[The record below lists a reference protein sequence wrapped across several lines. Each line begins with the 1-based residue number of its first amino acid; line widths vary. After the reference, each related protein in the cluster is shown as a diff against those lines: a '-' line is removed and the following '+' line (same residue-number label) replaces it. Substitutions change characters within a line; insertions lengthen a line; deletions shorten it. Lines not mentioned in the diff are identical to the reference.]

1 MSFSEILQISIRHPT
16 KVHRLLTFYHQR
28 RNQRKYAMVPS
39 AQESAEMKRC
49 WELLDMC
56 SMVFSP
62 AIRRLPGDLRA
73 AVCLMYLVLRA
84 ADTIEDDLTL
94 DLDIKIQLLKSFPDV
109 LSVEGWTHTACDPKE
124 KDSQLLAEF
133 DVVIHELNRINP
145 VYMKIVKDSC
155 REMTSG
161 MVDYLKKQSAME
173 DGANWKLD
181 SLADFDLYSHY
192 AGGLVGQGLTR
203 LFGAS
208 GLERHWLADQE
219 TLSDSVGH
227 LLQKIH
233 MLRDYREDVDLG
245 RCYWPRDVWMKH
257 GFERVEDLSDPSR
270 EREALHVVSELIVVV
285 LGHALDTLDF
295 ISLLR
300 NPQIFEFVAGVGV
313 MSALSTKLVFMNPA
327 VFHGKVKPTK
337 QECFAVLASL
347 RNVNDVAK
355 VFATMANA
363 IRRRAQRSD
372 PSHERIFKLTTEVYL
387 ALTTLESHN
396 LTSTLLRSR
405 TGIRWTALDDPS
417 YQYNGDS
424 CIDATPSDLAS
435 NTRRNDLRPLCL
447 VSHLFYNLTVPIF
460 YKSLYL
466 TTLSHE
472 APIDSTSLQAPHL
485 PALLAT
491 FSSHPDLARHTQTFI
506 SHPSTCEPFLAIAW
520 HNVKSIFPFLV
531 KLKRLSITPSVSGP
545 PNIMD
550 SLPVGTK
557 LTHLAI
563 HSAFTEQHMTEFI
576 RIQPLLQDVYLPV
589 GIPGLTLPD
598 VHTIHCFET
607 LLRVITTVQF
617 PHLQNL
623 NVQCSGVLQHP
634 LDSGV
639 CRRLRTVNLASPATN
654 YVLSLLENLE
664 VVEFL
669 YIVLFDMH
677 RLDLQDGGGDK
688 LQWLVKIPSKILKY
702 IHVRMSLRHADLIAA
717 GIDRLF
723 EKHSNLVVLDLGDI
737 IYPPSPNKPVDRRI
751 RLYSDGDDSSQ
762 GGSGGGFKL
771 VTGLKIIQAE
781 VFHPWWEMPQI
792 KNDVDE
798 AFAARK
804 CVVNP
809 IALNSDRAQAS
820 RNA

>member
-1 MSFSEILQISIRHPT
+1 
-16 KVHRLLTFYHQR
+16 
-28 RNQRKYAMVPS
+28 MVPS
-39 AQESAEMKRC
+39 GNESAEMKRC
-49 WELLDMC
+49 WELLDIC
-56 SMVFSP
+56 SVVFSP
-62 AIRRLPGDLRA
+62 AIRRLPGDLRV

-94 DLDIKIQLLKSFPDV
+94 DLDVKIQLLKSFPDV
-109 LSVEGWTHTACDPKE
+109 LSVEGWTLTACDPKE

-145 VYMKIVKDSC
+145 VYTKIVKDSC

-270 EREALHVVSELIVVV
+270 EREALHVVSELVVVV

-313 MSALSTKLVFMNPA
+313 MSMLSTKLVFMNPA
-327 VFHGKVKPTK
+327 VLHGKVKPTK

-355 VFATMANA
+355 VFATLANA

-372 PSHERIFKLTTEVYL
+372 PSHERIFKLTTELPPEILTLIL
-387 ALTTLESHN
+387 A
-396 LTSTLLRSR
+396 
-405 TGIRWTALDDPS
+405 
-417 YQYNGDS
+417 
-424 CIDATPSDLAS
+424 DLAS

-447 VSHLFYNLTVPIF
+447 VSHLFYNLAVPII
-460 YKSLYL
+460 YESLYL
-466 TTLSHE
+466 TTLSRE
-472 APIDSTSLQAPHL
+472 APIDSTSLRAPHL

-491 FSSHPDLARHTQTFI
+491 FSSRPDLARHTQTFI
-506 SHPSTCEPFLAIAW
+506 SHPSTRKPFLAIAW

-702 IHVRMSLRHADLIAA
+702 IHVRMSLRHADRIAV
-717 GIDRLF
+717 GIDHLF

-798 AFAARK
+798 AFAACK